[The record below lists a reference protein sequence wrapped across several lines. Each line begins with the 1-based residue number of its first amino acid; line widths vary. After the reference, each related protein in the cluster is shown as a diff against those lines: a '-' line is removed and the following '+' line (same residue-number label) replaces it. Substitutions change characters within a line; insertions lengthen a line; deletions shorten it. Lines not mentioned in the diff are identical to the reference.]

1 MNSVKEIPWGEFNRD
16 LTLVSN
22 EIAANMTELRD
33 SGTHLSLR
41 IIVFTRICGPIDP
54 KKSNSFMSL
63 CQGRLL
69 ITFVGRICL
78 LPCGSF

>member
-41 IIVFTRICGPIDP
+41 IIVFTR
-54 KKSNSFMSL
+54 
-63 CQGRLL
+63 
-69 ITFVGRICL
+69 T
-78 LPCGSF
+78 